1 MPIRCCK
8 DCIPPTRYPGCHTK
22 CDKYLEEKAKL
33 EEEKKAIYKNQY
45 PKIYPS
51 DFDMLA
57 CLHRPRKRRDR
68 N

>member
-8 DCIPPTRYPGCHTK
+8 DCIPPTRYPGCHAK
-22 CDKYLEEKAKL
+22 CDKYLEEKAKW
-33 EEEKKAIYKNQY
+33 EEEKKAIYKDQY
-45 PKIYPS
+45 PKIYRS

-68 N
+68 D